1 MRITSQ
7 RKARKTKKSHKKVIL
22 KWIVLVLLLTV
33 ALYFY
38 RDSLREILQ
47 GIRALSVKQLAISCL
62 IAVMFFLTEGFIVYY
77 MAYPIE
83 STYKWIKGIKVAYLC
98 EFYRILTLGS
108 GSGFAAIYYL
118 QKDGVA
124 YAKGTGI
131 TMIQFV
137 FKKIAVMLLGVVGF
151 IYLLKQPQTG
161 EVLRGY
167 RGAMVTG
174 CVITMLI
181 AFSMTVITLSKTVK
195 NWLLYAIDWAE
206 KKYPKYCTQMEKWRE
221 NLILLNDTGRDLLTH
236 KKRFGVLLALNLVK
250 LAVIYTIPS
259 YILKGVSSLTV
270 IQSTML
276 MSVAYMLAGVIPAPS
291 GIGSL
296 EFVFLLF
303 FNCFAQESNTVPAIL
318 VFRFATWIVPFVI
331 GACVYL
337 TDKLIHKDE
346 AVAI

>member
-1 MRITSQ
+1 MRITNQ
-7 RKARKTKKSHKKVIL
+7 RKATKTKKFHKKVIL
-22 KWIVLVLLLTV
+22 KWIILLVLLGI

-38 RDSLREILQ
+38 RNSLQEILQ
-47 GIRALSVKQLAISCL
+47 GIQALSARQLLVSCL
-62 IAVMFFLTEGFIVYY
+62 IATVFFLTEGYIVYY
-77 MAYPIE
+77 MAHPIE
-83 STYKWIKGIKVAYLC
+83 ATYSWTKGIRVAYLC

-137 FKKIAVMLLGVVGF
+137 FKKIAVMLLGVTGF
-151 IYLLKQPQTG
+151 IYLLEQPLTG
-161 EVLRGY
+161 EVLGGY
-167 RGAMVTG
+167 REAMVTG

-181 AFSMTVITLSKTVK
+181 AVCMTVITLSEKVK
-195 NWLLYAIDWAE
+195 DWLLAAIDWAQ
-206 KKYPKYCTQMEKWRE
+206 KKYPEYNVQMQKWRE

-236 KKRFGVLLALNLVK
+236 KKRFLMLLVLNLFK
-250 LAVIYTIPS
+250 LAVIDTIPA
-259 YILKGVSSLTV
+259 YILYGMGQLT
-270 IQSTML
+270 IMQSTML
-276 MSVAYMLAGVIPAPS
+276 MAVAYMLAGVIPAPS

-303 FNCFAQESNTVPAIL
+303 FNCFAQENNTVPSIL

-331 GACVYL
+331 GAIVY
-337 TDKLIHKDE
+337 TADKLVHVRQTK
-346 AVAI
+346 